1 MNVKRGSTIFLK
13 VIIFLAGIAILA
25 LCIFLVPHIANFASS
40 LYPNFSPMTS
50 LVFIVMYGAAMP
62 FFFAL
67 YQAIKLLKYIDE
79 DTTFSELSVKSLKNI
94 KCCAIIISGL
104 YALGM
109 PIFHFIAR
117 KVDPPIG
124 IVVLII
130 IFASLMIAVFASI
143 LQRLLQEAIHIKSEN
158 DWTV

>member
-1 MNVKRGSTIFLK
+1 MSTFI
-13 VIIFLAGIAILA
+13 
-25 LCIFLVPHIANFASS
+25 
-40 LYPNFSPMTS
+40 
-50 LVFIVMYGAAMP
+50 FIVMYGAAVP

-67 YQAIKLLKYIDE
+67 YQAFKLLKYIDE
-79 DTTFSELSVKSLKNI
+79 DTTFSELSVMALKNI

-104 YALGM
+104 YVLGM

-117 KVDPPIG
+117 KIDPPIG
-124 IVVLII
+124 ITVLII

-143 LQRLLQEAIHIKSEN
+143 LQRLLQEAIQIKSEN